1 MKKTLILFLFISTV
15 SFGQVKTNQSKIEV
29 IEKELFKDLIEKKI
43 QIIDVRT
50 AEEFRDG
57 NIKNAINID
66 FKSSSFIQNISR
78 LDKKKPYLIYCKSG
92 NRSGKA
98 SEIMDSLG
106 FYRIY
111 DLRGGY
117 MNW

>member
-92 NRSGKA
+92 NRYCSN
-98 SEIMDSLG
+98 
-106 FYRIY
+106 FR
-111 DLRGGY
+111 
-117 MNW
+117 